1 MHNYKVLTCI
11 KLTLVPQYLCWR
23 VLTGLSD
30 SIVLSFMIVGHTKFT
45 PDSCF
50 GLLKQQFRRTHVET
64 LGDIAEVVKK
74 SGVCNDV
81 EVVGWEDG
89 VVEIPTYDWCSYF
102 AENLKKVSGIK
113 KYQHFSFQKASKGK
127 VLCKEVSDGV
137 EVEYDLLKDPS
148 WKPSVAELPD
158 TVKPKGLNAFRQ
170 WYLYEKIRQYCSERS
185 RDTTCPLPST
195 CRPATPS
202 TPIGSRSPSP
212 SREEDLSDSTQLPP
226 AKKQRI
232 CGTCGQSGHN
242 KRTCTNHK

>member
-113 KYQHFSFQKASKGK
+113 
-127 VLCKEVSDGV
+127 
-137 EVEYDLLKDPS
+137 
-148 WKPSVAELPD
+148 
-158 TVKPKGLNAFRQ
+158 
-170 WYLYEKIRQYCSERS
+170 
-185 RDTTCPLPST
+185 ST
-195 CRPATPS
+195 S
-202 TPIGSRSPSP
+202 IFP
-212 SREEDLSDSTQLPP
+212 SRKPPKERFSVKRSVMVLRLST
-226 AKKQRI
+226 I
-232 CGTCGQSGHN
+232 C
-242 KRTCTNHK
+242 